1 MKLLSKRS
9 SSRTSITARSI
20 NEGKELS
27 YQMLYNEVQRLADE
41 EANKKKKKKI
51 YVYKSD
57 VSKSQSYVP
66 KYDPEN
72 FNLMKRIKEIR
83 KVTKENNMDITKQNS
98 NIAFAKDKIDIVPLS
113 LSEKK
118 IIFFLIL
125 YYFTK
130 KEEDI
135 LSFLQI

>member
-51 YVYKSD
+51 YVYEIFCD
-57 VSKSQSYVP
+57 
-66 KYDPEN
+66 DPHLIIEQYEGCAVWVYEDD
-72 FNLMKRIKEIR
+72 LV
-83 KVTKENNMDITKQNS
+83 KV
-98 NIAFAKDKIDIVPLS
+98 
-113 LSEKK
+113 
-118 IIFFLIL
+118 
-125 YYFTK
+125 
-130 KEEDI
+130 EDG
-135 LSFLQI
+135 LVAR